1 MSGKIYLNSSIKF
14 IPQKD
19 FAVQQTENG
28 GIEATQTFLCR
39 YNSLGTSDLTPFN
52 RGNRLDTLWPECPS
66 IYRGL
71 RVKTAVPNHHEASGI
86 WEIKVVFTG
95 TLFAWSTSGGSSG
108 AEQTVPTYSIR
119 GDLEEAPINEH
130 PKFKALDDD
139 SKLLLGRLL
148 EGTATIE
155 FGWTKAGGI
164 DPVGGDWK
172 YVQGSSGDIEIS
184 GDAIKF
190 AKMIT
195 KGKTTYKSP
204 TYTYNVREESST
216 GFSSSDFSKLGQIT
230 NPPGS
235 PPTPSGYSWMLTGP
249 SQEQSGQGRYFK
261 DTSYTLIEDNEDN
274 DFLYK

>member
-108 AEQTVPTYSIR
+108 AEQTVPTYSLQ
-119 GDLEEAPINEH
+119 GNFEEPSITSH
-130 PKFKALDDD
+130 PKFIALDAESKYYLSELINGRASTD
-139 SKLLLGRLL
+139 SNYD
-148 EGTATIE
+148 TIYSKD
-155 FGWTKAGGI
+155 FAGE
-164 DPVGGDWK
+164 DV
-172 YVQGSSGDIEIS
+172 ETELS
-184 GDAIKF
+184 GDAITICKII
-190 AKMIT
+190 AE
-195 KGKTTYKSP
+195 GETTYKKP
-204 TYTYNVREESST
+204 AWTYSVREESSS
-216 GFSSSDFSKLGQIT
+216 GFTTSDLDDVGKIVK
-230 NPPGS
+230 NPPGN
-235 PPTPSGYSWMLTGP
+235 PRKPSGNWTWLKAGP
-249 SQEQSGQGRYFK
+249 NQEQSGDSRFFK
-261 DTSYTLIEDNEDN
+261 DYNYILIEDNEKN
-274 DFLYK
+274 NFLYD